1 MYHPTENIHN
11 TLYRSTNKTT
21 EK

>member
-1 MYHPTENIHN
+1 MYRPTENIHN